1 MVKLMARHK
10 SGSVVNVSSTAALD
24 GNPGRST
31 YGASKAALICLT
43 KSLARELAET
53 GIRVNAIAPGITD
66 TDMVGAS
73 MSEAVI
79 QETIAHTKLGR
90 IGKPS
95 EIAAAALFLASD
107 LSSYVTGQV
116 LRVDGGLE
124 P

>member
-1 MVKLMARHK
+1 
-10 SGSVVNVSSTAALD
+10 
-24 GNPGRST
+24 
-31 YGASKAALICLT
+31 
-43 KSLARELAET
+43 
-53 GIRVNAIAPGITD
+53 VNAIAPGITD

-95 EIAAAALFLASD
+95 EITAAALFLASD